1 MKITERRLRSIIRQE
16 LTKNYNLNESLN
28 ESMLGSIKDYFTGN
42 KSFKNSEEVLT
53 HAEVFSDVDSNMG
66 DTFEPYEVELYNAKK
81 AMSDK
86 LLALKGAGL
95 RVKGKVVKKI
105 INAGNAMSQDNLP
118 TSLRI
123 MTIGDLAADNMRH
136 PSQLVKKQQN
146 DKNYAKAN
154 PDYVLGARIHY
165 KASIYAIMGN
175 NRDVHFVLEPFSYE
189 LLGENKSVVGKGS
202 ITGGKDESIVMLAS
216 LACPTEDLIKI
227 DKEQAKRVD
236 FLIHIENEDKF
247 NKWRQSV
254 SQSAAFAE
262 QEYQDRARRKRERA
276 KARGDEDLSWYD
288 YIR

>member
-16 LTKNYNLNESLN
+16 LTKNYNLNKSLN

-42 KSFKNSEEVLT
+42 KSFKTAEDVLI
-53 HAEVFSDVDSNMG
+53 HAEVFSDVDSNIG
-66 DTFEPYEVELYNAKK
+66 DTFDPYEVELYNAKK
-81 AMSDK
+81 AMPDK

-105 INAGNAMSQDNLP
+105 LNIGNAQGFKPP

-123 MTIGDLAADNMRH
+123 ITVEDLAVDNMRH

-146 DKNYAKAN
+146 DKNYAKVNSNYA
-154 PDYVLGARIHY
+154 LGVRIHY
-165 KASIYAIMGN
+165 KVSIFAIMGQKN
-175 NRDVHFVLEPFSYE
+175 IVQFFLKPFEYE
-189 LLGENKSVVGKGS
+189 LLGENKIVVGKGS
-202 ITGGKDESIVMLAS
+202 IKGDATNNILMSAQ